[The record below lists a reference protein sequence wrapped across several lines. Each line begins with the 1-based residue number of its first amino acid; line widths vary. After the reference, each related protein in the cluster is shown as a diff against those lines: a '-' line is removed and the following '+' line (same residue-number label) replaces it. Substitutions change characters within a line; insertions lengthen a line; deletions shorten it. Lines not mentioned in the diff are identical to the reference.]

1 MTRLLQVLQ
10 YRWQR
15 RISIDDPELL
25 AWDSILT
32 NKVVC
37 FDIEARERIDNI
49 EDDLLALIRRIYYW
63 SLGPCE

>member
-25 AWDSILT
+25 AWDSLLT
-32 NKVVC
+32 NTVVC
-37 FDIEARERIDNI
+37 FAIEARERIDNI